1 MSYVPQNLILICYR
15 KCLLLLFWNI
25 PYVLLCGIFQLFI
38 CLTVSWLMQ
47 IMFGDLM
54 NKKRWR
60 PKKFRTINYT
70 PTLTV
75 REPRDGVRDS
85 MVVKLW
91 HDELEALR
99 LKNINWLGIIKGAE
113 QMGISKSLFAKIYNE
128 AITKVTNALINGRSL
143 HIEVGSLGENEFL
156 KPIV

>member
-1 MSYVPQNLILICYR
+1 MSYVTQNLFLNCDT
-15 KCLLLLFWNI
+15 KWLLSHFWNI
-25 PYVLLCGIFQLFI
+25 PIVFI
-38 CLTVSWLMQ
+38 MRNIPIIYLSKSVWQMQ

-75 REPRDGVRDS
+75 REPTDGTKDNI
-85 MVVKLW
+85 VVKLW

-99 LKNINWLGIIKGAE
+99 LKNINWLGVIKGAE
-113 QMGISKSLFAKIYNE
+113 QMWISKSLFAKIYKD
-128 AITKVTNALINGRSL
+128 AITKITNALINGRSL

-156 KPIV
+156 KPIL

>member
-1 MSYVPQNLILICYR
+1 
-15 KCLLLLFWNI
+15 
-25 PYVLLCGIFQLFI
+25 
-38 CLTVSWLMQ
+38 MQ

-70 PTLTV
+70 PTLTI
-75 REPRDGVRDS
+75 RQPTDGARDT
-85 MVVKLW
+85 MVVKLG

-99 LKNINWLGIIKGAE
+99 LKNINGLGVVKGAE

-128 AITKVTNALINGRSL
+128 AITKVTNALINWRAL

-156 KPIV
+156 QPIL

>member
-1 MSYVPQNLILICYR
+1 MR
-15 KCLLLLFWNI
+15 NI
-25 PYVLLCGIFQLFI
+25 PTIYLSKYV
-38 CLTVSWLMQ
+38 TSMQ

-70 PTLTV
+70 PTLTI
-75 REPRDGVRDS
+75 REPVDGTKDS
-85 MVVKLW
+85 MIVKLG

-99 LKNINWLGIIKGAE
+99 LKNINGLGVVKGAE

-128 AITKVTNALINGRSL
+128 AITKVTNALINWRAL
-143 HIEVGSLGENEFL
+143 HIEIGSLGDGEFL
-156 KPIV
+156 KPIL